1 MARVILGLF
10 LVLVLFAGDVVAVEK
25 IRISV
30 AGSYNM
36 IFLSAGVAQKKGFFK
51 EQGLDAEI
59 IVMTPP
65 TSIAALSSGDID
77 YTMLTGTVIRAA
89 IRGFPIRLVA
99 GLMDSSP
106 QVLLARPEI
115 QSVKDLRGKK
125 VGVSTF
131 VSATYVLARIITS
144 RFGLDPDKE
153 IRFLALGGEPA
164 LFAALQQGLTDAVVV
179 APPWDFEGKKM
190 GYKILARAYD
200 FVNFPLSGIGA
211 PVKTIQQNPGQVKK
225 LISSLI
231 KASRFIREN
240 REEAVKVLAA
250 WGKVKPEHAYASYDS
265 TVKVISNDGSIPRD
279 GLDLLIDLARKDA
292 KIAREIAVDEIADFS
307 ILHQVQK
314 ELGLRVP

>member
-1 MARVILGLF
+1 MANVILRIF
-10 LVLVLFAGDVVAVEK
+10 LVLFSFAGNVAAAEK

-36 IFLSAGVAQKKGFFK
+36 VFLSAGVAQKNGFFK
-51 EQGLDAEI
+51 QEGLDAEI
-59 IVMTPP
+59 VVMTPP

-77 YTMLTGTVIRAA
+77 YTMLTGTVIRTA
-89 IRGFPIRLVA
+89 IRGFPVRLVA
-99 GLMDSSP
+99 GLMNSSP

-125 VGVSTF
+125 VGITTF
-131 VSATYVLARIITS
+131 GSATHVLARIITS
-144 RFGLDPDKE
+144 RFGLDPDEE
-153 IRFLALGGEPA
+153 IQFLSLGRESA
-164 LFAALQQGLTDAVVV
+164 LFAALQKGLTDAVVI

-200 FVNFPLSGIGA
+200 FVNFPLSGLGA
-211 PVKTIQQNPGQVKK
+211 SVKTIQQNPGQVKK
-225 LISSLI
+225 VISSLI
-231 KASRFIREN
+231 KASLFIRDN

-292 KIAREIAVDEIADFS
+292 KIAREISVDEVADFR

-314 ELGLRVP
+314 ELGLRAP